1 MNRKTKIFIIT
12 FFSIILI
19 PVIVISI
26 ILGYNDKKLN
36 DKINKSK
43 STRILMLNNIDNPIA
58 FEELCNIESSKEYKI
73 EDDDLGYK
81 NEQDKKDFTVTYT
94 NTSFFG
100 SNCIK
105 EYFFVDEKLKRCI
118 YTIDS
123 SQWMPKNI
131 YEEIVNING
140 EPDIHNSDDESFY
153 LEVNEWYGKNG
164 IIILNKLN
172 NDTIEIIFELTNEEI
187 K

>member
-12 FFSIILI
+12 FFLIILI
-19 PVIVISI
+19 PVTVVSI
-26 ILGYNDKKLN
+26 ILGYNEKKLN

-43 STRILMLNNIDNPIA
+43 STRILMLNNIEDSIT

-73 EDDDLGYK
+73 EDIELRYE
-81 NEQDKKDFTVTYT
+81 NEKDKKDFTVTYT

-100 SNCIK
+100 SFCTK
-105 EYFFVDEKLKRCI
+105 EYFFVDEKLNRCI

-140 EPDIHNSDDESFY
+140 EPDIHNSDDKSFY
-153 LEVNEWYGKNG
+153 LEVYTWYGKNG
-164 IIILNKLN
+164 TIILNKLN
-172 NDTIEIIFELTNEEI
+172 NSTIEIIFELTNEEI

>member
-43 STRILMLNNIDNPIA
+43 STRILVLNNIDNSIA

-73 EDDDLGYK
+73 EDDDLEYK

>member
-12 FFSIILI
+12 FFSVILI
-19 PVIVISI
+19 PVIIISI
-26 ILGYNDKKLN
+26 VLGYNEKKLN

-43 STRILMLNNIDNPIA
+43 LTRTLILNNIDDSIT
-58 FEELCNIESSKEYKI
+58 FEDLCNIESSKEYTI
-73 EDDDLGYK
+73 ENMELRYE
-81 NEQDKKDFTVTYT
+81 NEKDKKDFKVTYT
-94 NTSFFG
+94 NTSFYG
-100 SNCIK
+100 SFCTK
-105 EYFFVDEKLKRCI
+105 EYFFDDEKLKLCI

-123 SQWMPKNI
+123 SHWMPKNI

-172 NDTIEIIFELTNEEI
+172 NDTIEIIFELN
-187 K
+187 

>member
-1 MNRKTKIFIIT
+1 
-12 FFSIILI
+12 
-19 PVIVISI
+19 
-26 ILGYNDKKLN
+26 
-36 DKINKSK
+36 
-43 STRILMLNNIDNPIA
+43 
-58 FEELCNIESSKEYKI
+58 
-73 EDDDLGYK
+73 
-81 NEQDKKDFTVTYT
+81 
-94 NTSFFG
+94 
-100 SNCIK
+100 
-105 EYFFVDEKLKRCI
+105 
-118 YTIDS
+118 
-123 SQWMPKNI
+123 MPKNI

>member
-43 STRILMLNNIDNPIA
+43 STRILVLNNIDNPIA

-73 EDDDLGYK
+73 EYDDLGYK

-131 YEEIVNING
+131 Y
-140 EPDIHNSDDESFY
+140 
-153 LEVNEWYGKNG
+153 
-164 IIILNKLN
+164 
-172 NDTIEIIFELTNEEI
+172 
-187 K
+187 

>member
-105 EYFFVDEKLKRCI
+105 KYSFVDEKLNTCI

-140 EPDIHNSDDESFY
+140 EPDIVETKKDKLGVDKY
-153 LEVNEWYGKNG
+153 TWYGKNG
-164 IIILNKLN
+164 IFIYTNDNIN
-172 NDTIEIIFELTNEEI
+172 NTAEIIFELN
-187 K
+187 